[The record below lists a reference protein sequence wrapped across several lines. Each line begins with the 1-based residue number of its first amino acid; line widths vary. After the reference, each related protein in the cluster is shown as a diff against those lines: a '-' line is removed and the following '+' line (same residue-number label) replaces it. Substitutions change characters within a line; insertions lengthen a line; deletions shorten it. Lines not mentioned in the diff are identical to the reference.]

1 MNVVGK
7 TRLRTKTGCLTCK
20 FIYLWVRFF
29 WDLTFEHQGR
39 QRRKKCD
46 EKLPICGNCI
56 SSHRDCQWPTF
67 ADLYDR
73 RYASHSESRHRENLS
88 KFQESGLNY
97 NSLHKLCRSSHGQH
111 KLFLSGAEL
120 SSSAVAQRVLS
131 QELDCHISRHFVNKF
146 YSLLLLPYCHT
157 QYHDG
162 WLSEL
167 RQAME
172 THKSLYY
179 SILACAA
186 SHMSIID
193 ASSNMK
199 YMALGYYTNS
209 VRELS
214 SLLSTISQDD
224 KNDGLLMTIMMLSL
238 HGLASW
244 DTNCDIPQHIQAGI
258 RLLTLHVLNKPLAVS
273 RLFDRLSL
281 ESVMYAVF
289 ISTASLWSDSTGSH
303 FTFDNVFWNRAEQVL
318 GQTNFFPENSG
329 SSDSPVLG
337 VSVSL
342 FRIALSLRHIFRTGI
357 LPEPSELQRLQHDV
371 ADWEGLLLEDQN
383 LLNYLPDD
391 PQGRDFQEDYHKT
404 AIHLFTLV
412 TSLLLGQILR
422 GGVLA
427 GLPQTISRGSWQM
440 SLAIQI
446 VEKYAN
452 DRVWATC
459 FIVQWPIYTLGV
471 LMELPE
477 DRQLIRKQLQQSC
490 DVTSFAQVA
499 RYSYDLETIWTT
511 REGVAPIDEE
521 QESEGGLHLLF

>member
-7 TRLRTKTGCLTCK
+7 TKLRSKTGCLTC
-20 FIYLWVRFF
+20 R
-29 WDLTFEHQGR
+29 R
-39 QRRKKCD
+39 RRKKCD
-46 EKLPICGNCI
+46 EKLPICVNCI
-56 SSHRDCQWPTF
+56 SSHRHCQWPTF

-73 RYASHSESRHRENLS
+73 RYASHSESRYRDNLS
-88 KFQESGLNY
+88 KPQESSSDHDGLHEECR
-97 NSLHKLCRSSHGQH
+97 SCRSSHGQH
-111 KLFLSGAEL
+111 NPFLLDAGV

-131 QELDCHISRHFVNKF
+131 QELDCHISRHFVKKF

-167 RQAME
+167 RQAMD

-199 YMALGYYTNS
+199 YIALAYYTNS
-209 VRELS
+209 VRELA
-214 SLLSTISQDD
+214 SLLSTISQDV

-244 DTNCDIPQHIQAGI
+244 DTNRDVPQHIQAGI
-258 RLLTLHVLNKPLAVS
+258 RLLTLHVLNKPMGVS
-273 RLFDRLSL
+273 RLFDRSSL

-289 ISTASLWSDSTGSH
+289 IHTAGLWSDSTSSE
-303 FTFDNVFWNRAEQVL
+303 FIFDNVFWCRAEQVL
-318 GQTNFFPENSG
+318 GQTSFFPEKSG

-337 VSVSL
+337 VPVSL
-342 FRIALSLRHIFRTGI
+342 FRIALSLRDVFRTGI
-357 LPEPSELQRLQHDV
+357 LPEISELEGLQNDV

-383 LLNYLPDD
+383 LLSYLPGD
-391 PQGRDFQEDYHKT
+391 PQGRDFQEHYHQT
-404 AIHLFTLV
+404 AVHLFTLI
-412 TSLLLGQILR
+412 TSLLLGQVLR
-422 GGVLA
+422 RSVLA
-427 GLPQTISRGSWQM
+427 GLPQTIPRESWQM
-440 SLAIQI
+440 KLAIQI
-446 VEKYAN
+446 LEKYAN
-452 DRVWATC
+452 DRVWAKC

-471 LMELPE
+471 LMDLPE
-477 DRQLIRKQLQQSC
+477 DRQLIRKQLQQTC

-499 RYSYDLETIWTT
+499 RYGYDLETIWTT
-511 REGVAPIDEE
+511 REEAALMNIE
-521 QESEGGLHLLF
+521 QEADGGLDVLF

>member
-7 TRLRTKTGCLTCK
+7 TKLRSKTGCLTC
-20 FIYLWVRFF
+20 R
-29 WDLTFEHQGR
+29 R
-39 QRRKKCD
+39 RRKKCD
-46 EKLPICGNCI
+46 EKLPICVNCI

-73 RYASHSESRHRENLS
+73 RYASHSESRHRDNLS
-88 KFQESGLNY
+88 TPQQSGLDHDG
-97 NSLHKLCRSSHGQH
+97 LHKECRFCRSSHGQH
-111 KLFLSGAEL
+111 NPFLSGAEI
-120 SSSAVAQRVLS
+120 SSSAVAQRALS

-199 YMALGYYTNS
+199 YMALAYYTNS
-209 VRELS
+209 VRELAN
-214 SLLSTISQDD
+214 LLSTISQND

-244 DTNCDIPQHIQAGI
+244 DTNRDIPQHIQAGI
-258 RLLTLHVLNKPLAVS
+258 RLLTLHVLNKPLGVS

-289 ISTASLWSDSTGSH
+289 LRTASLWSDSTSSD
-303 FTFDNVFWNRAEQVL
+303 FAFDNVFWNQAEQVL

-342 FRIALSLRHIFRTGI
+342 FRIALSLRHIFRTGV
-357 LPEPSELQRLQHDV
+357 LPEPSELQRLQNDV
-371 ADWEGLLLEDQN
+371 AFWEGLLLEDEN
-383 LLNYLPDD
+383 LVNHLPAC
-391 PQGRDFQEDYHKT
+391 PQGDFQEHYHET
-404 AIHLFTLV
+404 TIHLFTLV
-412 TSLLLGQILR
+412 TSLLLGQVLR
-422 GGVLA
+422 GHILA
-427 GLPQTISRGSWQM
+427 GLPQTVPHGSWQM
-440 SLAIQI
+440 DLGIRI
-446 VEKYAN
+446 LEKYAN
-452 DRVWATC
+452 DKVWAKC

-471 LMELPE
+471 LMESPE
-477 DRQLIRKQLQQSC
+477 DRQLIRKQLQQTC
-490 DVTSFAQVA
+490 AVTSFAQVA

-511 REGVAPIDEE
+511 REDMAPINDE
-521 QESEGGLHLLF
+521 Q

>member
-7 TRLRTKTGCLTCK
+7 TKLRSKTGCLTC
-20 FIYLWVRFF
+20 R
-29 WDLTFEHQGR
+29 R
-39 QRRKKCD
+39 RRKKCD
-46 EKLPICGNCI
+46 EKLPICVNCI

-73 RYASHSESRHRENLS
+73 RYASHSESRHRNHLS
-88 KFQESGLNY
+88 IPEESGLNHDG
-97 NSLHKLCRSSHGQH
+97 LHKECRFYRSSHGQH
-111 KLFLSGAEL
+111 NPFLSGAAF
-120 SSSAVAQRVLS
+120 SSSAVAQRALS

-199 YMALGYYTNS
+199 YMALAYYTNS
-209 VRELS
+209 VRELA

-244 DTNCDIPQHIQAGI
+244 DTNRDIPQHIQAGI
-258 RLLTLHVLNKPLAVS
+258 RLLTLHVLNKPLGVS

-289 ISTASLWSDSTGSH
+289 LRTASLWSDSTSSD
-303 FTFDNVFWNRAEQVL
+303 FTFDKVFWNQAEQVL

-357 LPEPSELQRLQHDV
+357 LPGPSELQHLQNDV
-371 ADWEGLLLEDQN
+371 AYWEGLLLEDES
-383 LLNYLPDD
+383 LRNYLPAG
-391 PQGRDFQEDYHKT
+391 PQGDFQEHYHET

-412 TSLLLGQILR
+412 TSLLFGQIL
-422 GGVLA
+422 GGSVLA
-427 GLPQTISRGSWQM
+427 GLPQTVPRGSWQM
-440 SLAIQI
+440 DLGIQI
-446 VEKYAN
+446 LEKYAN
-452 DRVWATC
+452 DQVWAKC

-477 DRQLIRKQLQQSC
+477 DRQLIRKQLQQTR

-511 REGVAPIDEE
+511 REEAAPMNME
-521 QESEGGLHLLF
+521 QESEEGLHLLF